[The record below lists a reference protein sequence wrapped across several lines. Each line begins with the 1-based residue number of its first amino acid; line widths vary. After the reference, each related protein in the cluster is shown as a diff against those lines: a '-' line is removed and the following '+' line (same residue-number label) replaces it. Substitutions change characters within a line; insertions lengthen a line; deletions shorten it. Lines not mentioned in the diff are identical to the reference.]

1 MNAKTPASLRAF
13 ICLLCSLGFCLQNA
27 SAQLSRP
34 TEAKK
39 DVDISVLDI
48 PINDEPVNDLPSSD
62 FPVKDVPVNIE
73 PIRADVGLIEMVP
86 DDPSMGSVDRMLIG
100 PGMPG
105 GPENLTPA
113 DIIASV
119 YRSFPEINQARQ
131 QARLAQGEQ
140 IEAAGA
146 YDVKFKA
153 YTLSEPTG
161 FYENYRNGLAFARQT
176 WWGGQV
182 AAGYRIG
189 RGQFQP
195 WYRERETEKGG
206 EFKVGWIQPLLQGRA
221 IDEQRVAVFRASLS
235 RQMADPILQEAIL
248 NTSRDAMFAYWQ
260 WVAWGAVL
268 EAQRELLE
276 IAETRGS
283 QFEVGVAAGKFAEID
298 LIVNQQ
304 VIAERRAKVLETE
317 RKYRETAI
325 KLSLYLRNELGN
337 PMLPPDQWLPKT
349 FPAIEALPPNGLDAA
364 ISLAIELRPEPRR
377 LQFEICQIDLDR
389 RLARNQI
396 LPRLDFIVEGS
407 QDVGDPA
414 SKSNDK
420 GPFELVIGAT
430 K

>member
-304 VIAERRAKVLETE
+304 VIAERRARSWKRNASTGKLPSNSPCTCATSWETQCC
-317 RKYRETAI
+317 RRTNGFRRRFLRLKRCRQTDSTLRFHWQSNCDPSRDVCNLRSV
-325 KLSLYLRNELGN
+325 KLTSIGDWQEIRFCLG
-337 PMLPPDQWLPKT
+337 WTSSWK
-349 FPAIEALPPNGLDAA
+349 
-364 ISLAIELRPEPRR
+364 
-377 LQFEICQIDLDR
+377 DR
-389 RLARNQI
+389 RTSAT
-396 LPRLDFIVEGS
+396 LPQSPTTRGH
-407 QDVGDPA
+407 
-414 SKSNDK
+414 SNW
-420 GPFELVIGAT
+420 
-430 K
+430 